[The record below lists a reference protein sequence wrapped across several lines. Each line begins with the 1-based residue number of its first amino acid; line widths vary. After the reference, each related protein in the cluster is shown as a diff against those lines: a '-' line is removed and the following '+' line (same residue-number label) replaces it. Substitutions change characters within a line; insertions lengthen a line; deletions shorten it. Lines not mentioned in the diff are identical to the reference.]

1 MPGRGAGGAA
11 ARSVSVLPPGGIE
24 KVRACCDFPKV
35 VIGRGGKAV
44 QAPAMLK
51 FLIPIALMLTNAV
64 SQAGGEFRHVVMF
77 KFKDTATPAQVE
89 AVEKAFAELP
99 SKIDTITAYEWGT
112 SESVEGKNDGLT
124 HCFFVTFKD
133 KAGLETY
140 IPHPAH
146 VAFKE
151 ILIPILDKALVFDYT
166 AK

>member
-1 MPGRGAGGAA
+1 MVKTAIAA
-11 ARSVSVLPPGGIE
+11 LFMLSA
-24 KVRACCDFPKV
+24 
-35 VIGRGGKAV
+35 VI
-44 QAPAMLK
+44 
-51 FLIPIALMLTNAV
+51 

-77 KFKDTATPAQVE
+77 KFKDSATPEQVA
-89 AVEKAFAELP
+89 AVEKAFGELP

-166 AK
+166 AKD

>member
-1 MPGRGAGGAA
+1 MIVYA
-11 ARSVSVLPPGGIE
+11 E
-24 KVRACCDFPKV
+24 KL
-35 VIGRGGKAV
+35 V
-44 QAPAMLK
+44 QTALMLK

-77 KFKDTATPAQVE
+77 KFKDSATPAQIT
-89 AVEKAFAELP
+89 AVEKAFGELP
-99 SKIDTITAYEWGT
+99 SKIETITDYEWGT

-124 HCFFVTFKD
+124 HCFFVTFKN
-133 KAGLETY
+133 KAGLEIY

-166 AK
+166 AKD

>member
-1 MPGRGAGGAA
+1 
-11 ARSVSVLPPGGIE
+11 
-24 KVRACCDFPKV
+24 
-35 VIGRGGKAV
+35 
-44 QAPAMLK
+44 MLK
-51 FLIPIALMLTNAV
+51 KLIPAIALFMTVISNA
-64 SQAGGEFRHVVMF
+64 GDFRHVVLF
-77 KFKDTATPAQVE
+77 KFKDDATAAQIE
-89 AVEKAFAELP
+89 AVEKAFGQLP

-146 VAFKE
+146 VEFKK

-166 AK
+166 AKD

>member
-1 MPGRGAGGAA
+1 MFK
-11 ARSVSVLPPGGIE
+11 S
-24 KVRACCDFPKV
+24 
-35 VIGRGGKAV
+35 
-44 QAPAMLK
+44 
-51 FLIPIALMLTNAV
+51 LIPIAIMLSTAV

-99 SKIDTITAYEWGT
+99 SKIDTITAFEWGT

-151 ILIPILDKALVFDYT
+151 ILVPILDKALVFDYT

>member
-1 MPGRGAGGAA
+1 MFK
-11 ARSVSVLPPGGIE
+11 I
-24 KVRACCDFPKV
+24 
-35 VIGRGGKAV
+35 
-44 QAPAMLK
+44 
-51 FLIPIALMLTNAV
+51 LIPIAIMLSTAV

-77 KFKDTATPAQVE
+77 KFKDSATPAQVE

-151 ILIPILDKALVFDYT
+151 VLIPILDKALVFDYT

>member
-1 MPGRGAGGAA
+1 
-11 ARSVSVLPPGGIE
+11 
-24 KVRACCDFPKV
+24 
-35 VIGRGGKAV
+35 
-44 QAPAMLK
+44 MLK
-51 FLIPIALMLTNAV
+51 KLITIIIMLSSV
-64 SQAGGEFRHVVMF
+64 VCQAGSEFRHVVMF
-77 KFKDTATPAQVE
+77 KFKDTATPAQIE

-99 SKIDTITAYEWGT
+99 SKIDTITAYEWGK
-112 SESVEGKNDGLT
+112 SESVENKNDGLT

>member
-1 MPGRGAGGAA
+1 M
-11 ARSVSVLPPGGIE
+11 
-24 KVRACCDFPKV
+24 
-35 VIGRGGKAV
+35 VIGRAV
-44 QAPAMLK
+44 KTAQSSAMLK
-51 FLIPIALMLTNAV
+51 LLIPIAIMFSSAV

-77 KFKDTATPAQVE
+77 KFKDTATPEQVA
-89 AVEKAFAELP
+89 AVEKAFGELP
-99 SKIDTITAYEWGT
+99 SKIDTIVAYEWGT

>member
-1 MPGRGAGGAA
+1 
-11 ARSVSVLPPGGIE
+11 
-24 KVRACCDFPKV
+24 
-35 VIGRGGKAV
+35 
-44 QAPAMLK
+44 MLK
-51 FLIPIALMLTNAV
+51 FLIPIAIMLSSAV

-77 KFKDTATPAQVE
+77 KFKDSATPAQVE

-99 SKIDTITAYEWGT
+99 SKIDTIVAYEWGT

-151 ILIPILDKALVFDYT
+151 VLIPILDKALVFDYT

>member
-1 MPGRGAGGAA
+1 
-11 ARSVSVLPPGGIE
+11 
-24 KVRACCDFPKV
+24 
-35 VIGRGGKAV
+35 
-44 QAPAMLK
+44 MLK
-51 FLIPIALMLTNAV
+51 KLIPTIIMLTSAV

-133 KAGLETY
+133 KAGLESY

-151 ILIPILDKALVFDYT
+151 ILLPILDKALVFDYT